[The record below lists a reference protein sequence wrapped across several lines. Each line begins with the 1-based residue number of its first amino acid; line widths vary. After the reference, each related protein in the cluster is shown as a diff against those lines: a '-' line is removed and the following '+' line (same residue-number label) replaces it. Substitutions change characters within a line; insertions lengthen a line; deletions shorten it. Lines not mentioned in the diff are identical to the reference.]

1 MSLSVLIADDHDVV
15 RRGLKSLLQTRPD
28 WEVCGEAADGRTAV
42 ELAKKLKPQIVIL
55 DVTMPG
61 LGGIE
66 ATRQILAARPRTE
79 ILILTM
85 HESEELV
92 AEILKAGARGYVLKT
107 DTSRDLLRAVIAL
120 SEHKLFFTTTI
131 AEIVLNGYL
140 QQKQRPTNA
149 GGPANILTA
158 REREVIHLLAD
169 GKSNKEVA
177 TALGIATKTAEA
189 HRINIMRKLHLHSI
203 ADVVRYA
210 VRNQLISP

>member
-1 MSLSVLIADDHDVV
+1 MSLSVLIAEDHDVV

-107 DTSRDLLRAVIAL
+107 DTSRDLLSRLRRQIREIRRFPFQPGRARTGL
-120 SEHKLFFTTTI
+120 
-131 AEIVLNGYL
+131 
-140 QQKQRPTNA
+140 R
-149 GGPANILTA
+149 
-158 REREVIHLLAD
+158 
-169 GKSNKEVA
+169 
-177 TALGIATKTAEA
+177 
-189 HRINIMRKLHLHSI
+189 
-203 ADVVRYA
+203 
-210 VRNQLISP
+210 